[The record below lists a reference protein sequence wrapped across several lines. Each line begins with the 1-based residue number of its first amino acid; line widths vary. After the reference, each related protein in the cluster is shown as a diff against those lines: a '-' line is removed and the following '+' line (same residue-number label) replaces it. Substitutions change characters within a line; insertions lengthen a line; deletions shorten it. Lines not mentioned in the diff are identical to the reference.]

1 MNMLVDLKIIN
12 TMERGQKNITI
23 IRSKVSTSIISGSKE
38 LWHGTIMV
46 KSSYIKDNSMMRK
59 SFKGKESWFRNM
71 VLTMDT
77 LKMGERMAKENTNI
91 KETWGMKDSIIM
103 GLRKVKEK
111 SILLKVNYRMMDNG
125 KGDYLMAKEQPTK
138 KMEANRKVNTFKE
151 LMLNICNQN
160 Y

>member
-1 MNMLVDLKIIN
+1 
-12 TMERGQKNITI
+12 
-23 IRSKVSTSIISGSKE
+23 
-38 LWHGTIMV
+38 
-46 KSSYIKDNSMMRK
+46 
-59 SFKGKESWFRNM
+59 
-71 VLTMDT
+71 
-77 LKMGERMAKENTNI
+77 
-91 KETWGMKDSIIM
+91 MKDSIIM